1 VTTSNQASRT
11 SIVPVTSAAMI
22 TNLSAPPG
30 SPGSCCQGAEQ
41 RHVESHPSQCPMIY
55 DVAAGERQTKDHD
68 PRDQTETGCHQE
80 VDYPSPTPT
89 RRICVSEDTLVEY
102 SEPMRKLGSFV
113 ICHRGDFC
121 IAQHVPSI
129 DNLTP
134 VRRSR
139 GQQRN
144 IRGSGQSVATARL
157 PRLPAT
163 KAQNAGG
170 PP

>member
-30 SPGSCCQGAEQ
+30 SPGSCCRGAEQ

-80 VDYPSPTPT
+80 VDYSSPTLP

-102 SEPMRKLGSFV
+102 SEPMRK
-113 ICHRGDFC
+113 
-121 IAQHVPSI
+121 
-129 DNLTP
+129 
-134 VRRSR
+134 
-139 GQQRN
+139 
-144 IRGSGQSVATARL
+144 ARL
-157 PRLPAT
+157 VRHLSSRRFLYRSTCPLHRQPDS
-163 KAQNAGG
+163 G
-170 PP
+170 